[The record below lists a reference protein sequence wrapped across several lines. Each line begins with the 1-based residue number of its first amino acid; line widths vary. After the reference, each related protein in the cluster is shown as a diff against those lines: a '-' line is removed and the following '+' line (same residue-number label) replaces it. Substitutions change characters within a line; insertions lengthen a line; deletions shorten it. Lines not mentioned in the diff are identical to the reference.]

1 MSEPKR
7 YFWLKLHK
15 DFFKRKEIKR
25 LRKIAGGDTYTIIYM
40 EMLLRSII
48 DEGKLFFDGL
58 EDDFASELALDIDED
73 EENVK
78 ITIQYLLKTGLL
90 EIRSDEEYYL
100 PDTKDSTGCET
111 AAASRMRRCRAK
123 KELSERNNV
132 TPMLQNGY
140 GELEIEKELEIDK
153 ELYKEKDIDID
164 IDTLSLCEQ
173 KSLIH
178 DVWEDTFDLITT
190 NVKKSLDNL
199 VDEYGAVLTKQ
210 AILDAK
216 KQGKSHIKYV
226 EGVLKNKMLEENI
239 PANNPKRK
247 RFVKPTVEEVRQ
259 YCIERN
265 NNIDAEEFYSYY
277 ESIGWKVGKNHM
289 KNWKFAIITW
299 EKREK
304 KNKNKYTKK
313 SNTEQTMDAIYK
325 VMNES
330 EVEYGESG
338 CNESNSVITVNDTKF

>member
-15 DFFKRKEIKR
+15 DFFQRKEIKR
-25 LRKIAGGDTYTIIYM
+25 LRKIAGGDTYTIIYLK
-40 EMLLRSII
+40 MLLRSIMS
-48 DEGKLFFDGL
+48 DGKLYFDGL
-58 EDDFASELALDIDED
+58 EDDFVSELALDLDEK
-73 EENVK
+73 EENVQ
-78 ITIQYLLKTGLL
+78 ITVQYLLKSGLL
-90 EIRSDEEYYL
+90 EMCSDEEYYL

-111 AAASRMRRCRAK
+111 AVASRVRKYREKQKALQC
-123 KELSERNNV
+123 NTDV
-132 TPMLQNGY
+132 TKVKHLCNG
-140 GELEIEKELEIDK
+140 EKEIKKDIEINK
-153 ELYKEKDIDID
+153 ELYKEKDID

-178 DVWEDTFDLITT
+178 DVWEDAFDLITA

-199 VDEYGAVLTKQ
+199 VDEYGAAITKQ

-247 RFVKPTVEEVRQ
+247 RFVKPTLSEIDQ

-265 NNIDAEEFYSYY
+265 NNVNAEQFFDYY
-277 ESIGWKVGKNHM
+277 ESNGWKVGKNSM
-289 KNWKFAIITW
+289 KDWKAAVRTW
-299 EKREK
+299 ERSEYRKPNSK
-304 KNKNKYTKK
+304 KNSK
-313 SNTEQTMDAIYK
+313 EDAINVVKELMEEYEQSATDS
-325 VMNES
+325 ES
-330 EVEYGESG
+330 TINVTD
-338 CNESNSVITVNDTKF
+338 SVQY

>member
-1 MSEPKR
+1 MAEPKR

-140 GELEIEKELEIDK
+140 GELDIELDKEKEIELDKIHCRVELDHTPNQVSEIIDYLNIK
-153 ELYKEKDIDID
+153 TNKNYK
-164 IDTLSLCEQ
+164 T
-173 KSLIH
+173 
-178 DVWEDTFDLITT
+178 TT
-190 NVKKSLDNL
+190 NKTRTLIKARMNEHFT
-199 VDEYGAVLTKQ
+199 VDDFKIVINKMCTEWMGTNMEKYLRPETLFGTKFESYLNQTLTKSETEMRIDNVNALIDQ
-210 AILDAK
+210 YEREEMMSNG
-216 KQGKSHIKYV
+216 QG
-226 EGVLKNKMLEENI
+226 G
-239 PANNPKRK
+239 
-247 RFVKPTVEEVRQ
+247 
-259 YCIERN
+259 
-265 NNIDAEEFYSYY
+265 YS
-277 ESIGWKVGKNHM
+277 
-289 KNWKFAIITW
+289 
-299 EKREK
+299 
-304 KNKNKYTKK
+304 
-313 SNTEQTMDAIYK
+313 
-325 VMNES
+325 
-330 EVEYGESG
+330 
-338 CNESNSVITVNDTKF
+338 ESNSTIDCDVQKRY

>member
-1 MSEPKR
+1 MAEPKR

-40 EMLLRSII
+40 EMLLRSIM

-58 EDDFASELALDIDED
+58 EDDFASELALDLDED

-140 GELEIEKELEIDK
+140 GELEIDKEKDK
-153 ELYKEKDIDID
+153 ELDKIHCRVELDHTPNPVSEIIDYLNLKTNKNYKTTTQKTRTLIKARMNEHFTVDDFKLVIDKMCTEWMGTNMEKYLRPE
-164 IDTLSLCEQ
+164 TLFGTKFEGYLNQ
-173 KSLIH
+173 
-178 DVWEDTFDLITT
+178 T
-190 NVKKSLDNL
+190 
-199 VDEYGAVLTKQ
+199 LTKSETEMRIDNVNALIDQ
-210 AILDAK
+210 YEREEMMNHE
-216 KQGKSHIKYV
+216 QGGYSESYSTIDCDV
-226 EGVLKNKMLEENI
+226 Q
-239 PANNPKRK
+239 KR
-247 RFVKPTVEEVRQ
+247 
-259 YCIERN
+259 Y
-265 NNIDAEEFYSYY
+265 
-277 ESIGWKVGKNHM
+277 
-289 KNWKFAIITW
+289 
-299 EKREK
+299 
-304 KNKNKYTKK
+304 
-313 SNTEQTMDAIYK
+313 
-325 VMNES
+325 
-330 EVEYGESG
+330 
-338 CNESNSVITVNDTKF
+338 